1 MLYAIVC
8 VLLLI
13 VDQGIKYW
21 TTLNLELNTGVKEL
35 IPGLIRM
42 RNLHN
47 TGSAFN
53 LLQNWNGARW
63 LFLIV
68 TVLFAVLVILVLS
81 KRYIRGELGRWSAL
95 VVLAGALGNGI
106 DRCLYGYVVDMF
118 EFTFFPS
125 FPVFN
130 FADICITV
138 CGILFC
144 LYVLLTKEP
153 FGIEAG
159 KVMRSGPG
167 GSMTTRPAPKP
178 KTRPEPTPAPE
189 QKAVSE
195 AKPMPENRDMPAYT
209 VEPEAEPAREVPAR
223 SGGRRIAE
231 KERRAPRRSE
241 EKPARPVREKKA
253 EKESPY
259 ARFSRPVAEHE
270 SFLEMTKLRPGEDP
284 FTEWMEKENT
294 PPREVTPEPVNP
306 AEAEVL
312 QDDDVKLYPGV
323 QPAQP
328 VAEPVKPE
336 PKPEP
341 EPVRVAEPEPV
352 KPEAPAA
359 APEAPAAEPVYS
371 LEDILNE
378 FRDL

>member
-35 IPGLIRM
+35 IPGLIRL

-53 LLQNWNGARW
+53 LLQSWNGARW

-68 TVLFAVLVILVLS
+68 TVLFAVLVIVVLA
-81 KRYIRGELGRWSAL
+81 KGYIRGELGRWSAL

-118 EFTFFPS
+118 EFSFFPS

-138 CGILFC
+138 FGILFC
-144 LYVLLTKEP
+144 LYILLTKEP
-153 FGIEAG
+153 FGVEVGA
-159 KVMRSGPG
+159 VMRSGPG
-167 GSMTTRPAPKP
+167 GSVTTKPAPKP
-178 KTRPEPTPAPE
+178 KTAPEPKAKPEQTPVAMAKPEPAPE
-189 QKAVSE
+189 S
-195 AKPMPENRDMPAYT
+195 RDMPAY
-209 VEPEAEPAREVPAR
+209 VAEPEEAPVREVTERPA
-223 SGGRRIAE
+223 GGRRIAE
-231 KERRAPRRSE
+231 KEHRAPRRSE
-241 EKPARPVREKKA
+241 AKPAREKKA
-253 EKESPY
+253 EKDSPY

-284 FTEWMEKENT
+284 FTEWMQKENT
-294 PPREVTPEPVNP
+294 PREVTPVPVQPAAAEP
-306 AEAEVL
+306 E
-312 QDDDVKLYPGV
+312 QDADVKLYPAAK
-323 QPAQP
+323 PAQP

-336 PKPEP
+336 PAAEP

-352 KPEAPAA
+352 KPEAPA
-359 APEAPAAEPVYS
+359 PRVEAPAAEPQYS